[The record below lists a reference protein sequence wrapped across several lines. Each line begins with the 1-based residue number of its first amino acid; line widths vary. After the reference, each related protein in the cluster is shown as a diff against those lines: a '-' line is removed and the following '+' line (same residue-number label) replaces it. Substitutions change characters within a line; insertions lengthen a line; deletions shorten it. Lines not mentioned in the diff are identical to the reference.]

1 MIVETDLAQW
11 IEGPKALVPWWM
23 TPITVEV
30 GPTIRM
36 NDRTVVGIADR
47 IAVAL
52 ARTIRMEAG
61 DRARTHPP
69 TEVDPTAVVALA
81 RTIRMTEVDRAATL
95 LMTAVD
101 RAATLPMTEV
111 AATLQTV
118 EAGLLVI
125 KVHPVLTL
133 QTVKVRVPWM
143 MIEVA
148 HHPRHPIAEARVL
161 WMMIQVHQQRGAR
174 ARMPLMKPP
183 TSNQEVLVAQALL
196 QARKQSL
203 Q

>member
-1 MIVETDLAQW
+1 
-11 IEGPKALVPWWM
+11 
-23 TPITVEV
+23 
-30 GPTIRM
+30 
-36 NDRTVVGIADR
+36 
-47 IAVAL
+47 
-52 ARTIRMEAG
+52 
-61 DRARTHPP
+61 
-69 TEVDPTAVVALA
+69 
-81 RTIRMTEVDRAATL
+81 
-95 LMTAVD
+95 
-101 RAATLPMTEV
+101 MTEV

-133 QTVKVRVPWM
+133 QTVEVRVPWM

-161 WMMIQVHQQRGAR
+161 WMMIQVHHQRGAR
-174 ARMPLMKPP
+174 ARMPLKPP
-183 TSNQEVLVAQALL
+183 ASNQEVLVAQALL